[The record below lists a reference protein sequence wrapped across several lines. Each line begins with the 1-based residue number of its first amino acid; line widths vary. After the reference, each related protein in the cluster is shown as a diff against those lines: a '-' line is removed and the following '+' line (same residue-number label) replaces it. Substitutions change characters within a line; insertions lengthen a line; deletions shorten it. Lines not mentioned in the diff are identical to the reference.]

1 MDNRVSYNNL
11 FELLAEKGMTKSEL
25 ATEVGLSSAT
35 LAKLAKGQVIS
46 MNKLIDIC
54 QYLNCSF
61 DDVVSSLLSWL
72 DSLDIK
78 RDFSSLHH
86 PDDE

>member
-61 DDVVSSLLSWL
+61 DDVVE
-72 DSLDIK
+72 IV
-78 RDFSSLHH
+78 
-86 PDDE
+86 PDWR

>member
-11 FELLAEKGMTKSEL
+11 FELLAEIGITKSEL

-61 DDVVSSLLSWL
+61 DDVVE
-72 DSLDIK
+72 IV
-78 RDFSSLHH
+78 
-86 PDDE
+86 PDWR